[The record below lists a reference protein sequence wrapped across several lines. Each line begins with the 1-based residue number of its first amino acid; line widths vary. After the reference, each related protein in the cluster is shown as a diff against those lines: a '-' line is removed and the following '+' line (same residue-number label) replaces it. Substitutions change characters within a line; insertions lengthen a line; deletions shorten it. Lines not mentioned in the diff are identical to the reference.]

1 MHVPSYDAIDAAVCG
16 SCAHF
21 RRHYAKIGSM
31 YSALAYGHCVY
42 PRLKKQ
48 TDGQTCPHWAPAE
61 LPEDTETP

>member
-1 MHVPSYDAIDAAVCG
+1 MHVPSYDAIAAVCG

-21 RRHYAKIGSM
+21 RRHYVKIGSI

-42 PRLKKQ
+42 PLLKKR

-61 LPEDTETP
+61 MPEDTETP

>member
-1 MHVPSYDAIDAAVCG
+1 MPSYDTIDAAVCG

-42 PRLKKQ
+42 PRLKKR
-48 TDGQTCPHWAPAE
+48 TDGQTCPHLLPA
-61 LPEDTETP
+61 